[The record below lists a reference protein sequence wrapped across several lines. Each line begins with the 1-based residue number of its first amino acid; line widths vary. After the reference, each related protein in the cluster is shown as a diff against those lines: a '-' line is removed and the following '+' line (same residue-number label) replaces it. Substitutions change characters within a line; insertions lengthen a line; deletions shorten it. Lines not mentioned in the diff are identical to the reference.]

1 MPTKKKDSTYS
12 RNETCHIT
20 CDLTYA
26 VSKIDGRWKL
36 LILSMLEKGAR
47 RFSELSNKFSYMS
60 ERMLAL
66 QLKAMEQD
74 GLISRTVYP
83 EVPPR
88 VEYELTQ
95 AGRDLS
101 PILALLSS
109 WGAKQRAFADASPE
123 RDRKS
128 VV

>member
-74 GLISRTVYP
+74 GLIIRTVYP

-109 WGAKQRAFADASPE
+109 WGAKQRELDDAFREQP
-123 RDRKS
+123 
-128 VV
+128 

>member
-109 WGAKQRAFADASPE
+109 WGAKQRELDDAFREQP
-123 RDRKS
+123 
-128 VV
+128 

>member
-36 LILSMLEKGAR
+36 LILSMLEDGAH

-109 WGAKQRAFADASPE
+109 WGAKQRAFANLDA
-123 RDRKS
+123 
-128 VV
+128 

>member
-1 MPTKKKDSTYS
+1 MAARKKDSTYS

-36 LILSMLEKGAR
+36 LILSKLEKQNY
-47 RFSELSNKFSYMS
+47 RFIELKKEFSYMS

-66 QLKAMEQD
+66 QLKSMEQD
-74 GLISRTVYP
+74 GLILRTVYA

-88 VEYELTQ
+88 VEYQLTP
-95 AGRDLS
+95 AGRELG
-101 PILALLSS
+101 PILQQLSE
-109 WGAKQRAFADASPE
+109 WGARQKGRLEAAP
-123 RDRKS
+123 
-128 VV
+128 